1 MAEDIQL
8 DLMKHRQPQLKEE
21 QYTPSESAPLLAQT
35 FAVTGMTC
43 SACVNSIERTLNEI
57 DGVSASVNFA
67 SETVHILAPADLSA
81 DLVIKKIKAAGYG
94 ATLLTDSSDPAL
106 HRKGAARAL
115 FFALIFAVPSIAISM
130 VMSWHQPIN
139 NWLISQC
146 ENYSIPLP
154 PHAHHLFTSWL
165 VLAITAPLIFIVA
178 FPIHRAAI
186 RNFFHPTM
194 DTLISLGS
202 LSAYIWSIYATYTA
216 QGDVY
221 TEVASG
227 VLLFVILGRFLE
239 SRAKRS
245 AGDALSKLLALGEKE
260 VAVLRNG
267 TEVLIPISH
276 LGVGDEFVVKP
287 GSRIATDGVVISGH
301 STVDNSLITG
311 ESTPI
316 EISPGMTVIGS
327 ALNNNG
333 RLIVRA
339 ARVGSD
345 TELARIT
352 SMVVTAQGTKAPIQ
366 ALADKIAS
374 IFVPVV
380 TVLAIATFE
389 GWYYFGNKSLTESIS
404 TAITVLVIACPCAL
418 GLATP
423 VALLVASGRGALRG
437 IVIRHPR
444 VLEAS
449 REIDTIVLDKTGTLT
464 DGAMR
469 VHEVSIPVSAHKVL
483 GSAFA
488 AILNEKNVLSSA
500 LALESQSTHPVS
512 QAISSYCI
520 AHGAQQLPVQEFTQ
534 TPGVGVAGRVRIGDQ
549 SPVVIIGSPESVA
562 HSSVPFASEIQSAIR
577 EAQSRSYAVSVLA
590 WDGVALAVFA
600 TGDVIKSDA
609 AATISALHSKNI
621 ETWLLTGDNPEA
633 AAKVA
638 ALVGINSER
647 VIASARPEDKLEKIS
662 SLQAAGKHVLMVGD
676 GVNDAAA
683 LAKADLSI
691 AMGTGTDTAI
701 ATADITIMR
710 PQLMSVVDSLA
721 LSSRTLR
728 TIKVNL
734 GWAFAYNAIGIPVA
748 AAGLMSPMYAAGAMA
763 LSSLF
768 VVTNSLR
775 IK

>member
-1 MAEDIQL
+1 MEDIQI
-8 DLMKHRQPQLKEE
+8 DLMKHRTPQGAAEKYE
-21 QYTPSESAPLLAQT
+21 PSQSAPLLAQT

-43 SACVNSIERTLNEI
+43 SACVNSIERALNEM

-67 SETVHILAPADLSA
+67 SETVHVLAPANLSA
-81 DLVIKKIKAAGYG
+81 ELVIKKIKAAGYG
-94 ATLLTDSSDPAL
+94 ATLLSDNSDPAL

-115 FFALIFAVPSIAISM
+115 IFAILFAAPSIAISM

-139 NWLISQC
+139 DWLIALFTD
-146 ENYSIPLP
+146 YSIPLP
-154 PHAHHLFTSWL
+154 PHAHHLFASWL
-165 VLAITAPLIFIVA
+165 VLAISAPLIFIVA

-186 RNFFHPTM
+186 RNIFHPTM
-194 DTLISLGS
+194 DTLVSLGS
-202 LSAYIWSIYATYTA
+202 LSAYIWSVYATYTA

-221 TEVASG
+221 TEVAAG

-245 AGDALSKLLALGEKE
+245 AGSALSTLLALGEKE

-276 LGVGDEFVVKP
+276 LVIGDEFVVKP
-287 GSRIATDGVVISGH
+287 GSRIATDGVVISGQ

-316 EISPGMTVIGS
+316 EINPGMSVIGS

-339 ARVGSD
+339 TRIGSD

-352 SMVVTAQGTKAPIQ
+352 AMVVTAQGTKAPIQ

-380 TVLAIATFE
+380 TVLAIGTFE
-389 GWYYFGNKSLTESIS
+389 GWYYFGDKSLTYSIS

-449 REIDTIVLDKTGTLT
+449 NSIDTVVLDKTGTLT
-464 DGAMR
+464 DGAMK
-469 VHEVSIPVSAHKVL
+469 VQQVAIPVSAKKVL
-483 GSAFA
+483 GASFA
-488 AILNEKNVLSSA
+488 TLLTEKSVLSSA
-500 LALESQSTHPVS
+500 LALESQSNHPVS
-512 QAISSYCI
+512 QAIASYCI
-520 AHGAQQLPVQEFTQ
+520 ARSAEQLPVTEFTQ

-562 HSSVPFASEIQSAIR
+562 HSSVPFDVEIQSAIR
-577 EAQSRSYAVSVLA
+577 EAQSHSFAVSVLA
-590 WDGVALAVFA
+590 WDGVAIAVFA
-600 TGDVIKSDA
+600 AGDVIKKDA
-609 AATISALHSKNI
+609 AATIAALQSKKI
-621 ETWLLTGDNPEA
+621 DTWLLTGDYPEA
-633 AAKVA
+633 AAKVGA
-638 ALVGINSER
+638 SVGISSDHI
-647 VIASARPEDKLEKIS
+647 IALAKPEDKLAKIS
-662 SLQAAGKHVLMVGD
+662 SLQSEGKRVLMVGD

-683 LAKADLSI
+683 LAQADLSI

-710 PQLMSVVDSLA
+710 PQLMSVVDALA
-721 LSSRTLR
+721 LSKRTLR

-734 GWAFAYNAIGIPVA
+734 GWAFAYNAIGIPIA
-748 AAGLMSPMYAAGAMA
+748 AAGLMSPMYAAAAMA
-763 LSSLF
+763 MSSLF

>member
-1 MAEDIQL
+1 MEDIQI
-8 DLMKHRQPQLKEE
+8 DLMKHRTPQGAAEKYE
-21 QYTPSESAPLLAQT
+21 PSQSAPLLAQT

-43 SACVNSIERTLNEI
+43 SACVNSIERALNEM

-67 SETVHILAPADLSA
+67 SETVHVLAPANLSA
-81 DLVIKKIKAAGYG
+81 ELVIKKIKAAGYG
-94 ATLLTDSSDPAL
+94 ATLLSDNSDPAL

-115 FFALIFAVPSIAISM
+115 IFAILFAAPSIAISM

-139 NWLISQC
+139 DWLIALFTD
-146 ENYSIPLP
+146 YSIPLP
-154 PHAHHLFTSWL
+154 PHAHHLFASWL
-165 VLAITAPLIFIVA
+165 VLAISAPLIFIVA

-186 RNFFHPTM
+186 RNIFHPTM
-194 DTLISLGS
+194 DTLVSLGS
-202 LSAYIWSIYATYTA
+202 LSAYIWSVYATYTA

-221 TEVASG
+221 TEVAAG

-245 AGDALSKLLALGEKE
+245 AGSALSTLLALGEKE

-276 LGVGDEFVVKP
+276 LVIGDEFVVKP
-287 GSRIATDGVVISGH
+287 GSRIATDGVVISGQ

-316 EISPGMTVIGS
+316 EINPGMSVIGS

-339 ARVGSD
+339 TRIGSD

-352 SMVVTAQGTKAPIQ
+352 AMVVTAQGTKAPIQ

-380 TVLAIATFE
+380 TVLAIGTFE
-389 GWYYFGNKSLTESIS
+389 GWYYFGDKSLTYSIS

-449 REIDTIVLDKTGTLT
+449 NSIDTVVLDKTGTLT
-464 DGAMR
+464 DGAMK
-469 VHEVSIPVSAHKVL
+469 VQQVAIPVSAQKVL
-483 GSAFA
+483 GTSFA
-488 AILNEKNVLSSA
+488 ALLNEKSVLSSA
-500 LALESQSTHPVS
+500 LALESQSNHPVS
-512 QAISSYCI
+512 HAISSYCI
-520 AHGAQQLPVQEFTQ
+520 ARSAQQLPVTEFTQ
-534 TPGVGVAGRVRIGDQ
+534 TPGVGVAGRVRIGDK
-549 SPVVIIGSPESVA
+549 SPVVIIGSPDSVA
-562 HSSVPFASEIQSAIR
+562 HSCVPFDPEIQSAIR
-577 EAQSRSYAVSVLA
+577 DAQSRSYAVSVLA
-590 WDGVALAVFA
+590 WDGVAIAVFA
-600 TGDVIKSDA
+600 AGDVIKSDA
-609 AATISALHSKNI
+609 AATISVLQAQKI
-621 ETWLLTGDNPEA
+621 DTWLLTGDNAEA
-633 AAKVA
+633 ASKVG
-638 ALVGINSER
+638 ALVGIAENR
-647 VIASARPEDKLEKIS
+647 ILASASPEDKLAKIAA
-662 SLQAAGKHVLMVGD
+662 LQSEGKRVLMIGD

-683 LAKADLSI
+683 LAQANLSM

-710 PQLMSVVDSLA
+710 SELMSVVDALA
-721 LSSRTLR
+721 LSKRTLR

-734 GWAFAYNAIGIPVA
+734 GWAFAYNAVGIPIA
-748 AAGLMSPMYAAGAMA
+748 ALGLMSPMYAAGAMA